1 MPETSRQ
8 NAMEHNIND
17 KSTYFFKNQENI
29 VQEIYNKKHSAR
41 LKALREELNNT
52 ILSSNGINE

>member
-1 MPETSRQ
+1 
-8 NAMEHNIND
+8 MEHNIND